1 MGLSIRDLLIG
12 ADPFQIGE
20 LWRTCYVGSAMNGRR
35 GMVIHALG
43 AVEMAL
49 WDLCGKAVGLPV
61 HALLGGA
68 TRDAITPYASL
79 LPGGDTFAAY
89 RDAPARPPNAV
100 SLGFRAVK
108 TEILINGPYA
118 HAGMARA
125 TSGTPRCWPLCARRS
140 ALTSRSW
147 STSAIAGTMPIA
159 AWTIQDWAEF
169 DCFFLE
175 TLIGPDNLRDRPSRR
190 SAPMPIA
197 YGEWLATRFEFAELM
212 ETGVQI
218 VQPDVGRVGG
228 IGEAKIVCDMA
239 HARGMT
245 VVPHCWKTGV
255 SISATAHLAFV
266 AANCAFIEYLP
277 PQLCHERLRREL
289 AHEELELRPDGTIPS
304 RASPDWESN
313 SIGTPST
320 ATGWRDGLFRP
331 ARALARVRRGRG
343 RAGARRHRPILAFL
357 VMSLFRVET
366 IRSCARSTWP
376 TTPRSSAIP
385 PTEAPSWGRSGS
397 ASRSPPSPCSSA
409 TRWPGSSGAG
419 GGARATSCCC

>member
-1 MGLSIRDLLIG
+1 
-12 ADPFQIGE
+12 
-20 LWRTCYVGSAMNGRR
+20 MNGRR

-49 WDLCGKAVGLPV
+49 WDLCGKAVELPV

-68 TRDAITPYASL
+68 TRDAISPYASL
-79 LPGGDTFAAY
+79 LPGGGTFAEY
-89 RDAPARPPNAV
+89 RDALCASAKSAV
-100 SLGFRAVK
+100 DLGFRAVK

-118 HAGMARA
+118 HAGMRESDERHTEVLAAVRE
-125 TSGTPRCWPLCARRS
+125 TIGPGVTLMVDVGYR
-140 ALTSRSW
+140 W
-147 STSAIAGTMPIA
+147 SDADTCLS
-159 AWTIQDWAEF
+159 TIQDWAEF

-175 TLIGPDNLRDRPSRR
+175 TPVWSDNLDEIARVAAQ
-190 SAPMPIA
+190 APMPIA

-239 HARGMT
+239 HAGGLT

-289 AHEELELRPDGTIPS
+289 AHEELELRSDGTIPLP
-304 RASPDWESN
+304 RKPGLGVELDWD
-313 SIGTPST
+313 TVH
-320 ATGWRDGLFRP
+320 RY
-331 ARALARVRRGRG
+331 RV
-343 RAGARRHRPILAFL
+343 A
-357 VMSLFRVET
+357 
-366 IRSCARSTWP
+366 
-376 TTPRSSAIP
+376 
-385 PTEAPSWGRSGS
+385 
-397 ASRSPPSPCSSA
+397 
-409 TRWPGSSGAG
+409 
-419 GGARATSCCC
+419 